1 MADLLSKVAEVN
13 RRTVLLKL
21 LRVCIIVAL
30 ALSGPCVAVFAE
42 ETAPEM
48 RVSGLPVADVDLSDW
63 GIYNGCISNNR
74 ILDIKVL
81 DTNSALLELVN
92 GKQVVMRF
100 MGCCRGI
107 KQYGFVYTARNNL
120 FCAKRHSV
128 RVMEI
133 GTHCQVESLEPYQE
147 TELPRGGSQK

>member
-1 MADLLSKVAEVN
+1 MVV
-13 RRTVLLKL
+13 
-21 LRVCIIVAL
+21 L
-30 ALSGPCVAVFAE
+30 ALSGSYVAVFAE
-42 ETAPEM
+42 ETVPEV
-48 RVSGLPVADVDLSDW
+48 RTPELPTADIDLSDW

-74 ILDIKVL
+74 ILGIKVL
-81 DTNSALLELVN
+81 DTNAALLELVN

-100 MGCCRGI
+100 MGSCRGI

-147 TELPRGGSQK
+147 TGLPRDGSQE

>member
-1 MADLLSKVAEVN
+1 MKFLKIFIMS
-13 RRTVLLKL
+13 VLA
-21 LRVCIIVAL
+21 ING
-30 ALSGPCVAVFAE
+30 SFVAVFAE
-42 ETAPEM
+42 EAVPEE
-48 RVSGLPVADVDLSDW
+48 RASELQTVDVDLSDW

-81 DTNSALLELVN
+81 DTNAALLELVN
-92 GKQVVMRF
+92 GKKVVMRF
-100 MGCCRGI
+100 MGSCRGI

-133 GTHCQVESLEPYQE
+133 GTHCQVESLEPYRE
-147 TELPRGGSQK
+147 TELPKGESQE